1 MTNMISTEPFIYE
14 SIIMIIMMMMM
25 MMMIIIIIIMI
36 IIIINN
42 ITIIKTITIK
52 NHENNEH
59 ME

>member
-14 SIIMIIMMMMM
+14 SIIMIMMMMM
-25 MMMIIIIIIMI
+25 MMMMI